1 MCSAEALYFE
11 CSAGEPVDPEEL
23 VALVGETTERLDGL
37 ALQMSQQAQ
46 EAGALP
52 RARLCRLAVLAR
64 ANLLLILC
72 DAAAS

>member
-1 MCSAEALYFE
+1 MYFE

-52 RARLCRLAVLAR
+52 RSSRLAVVAR
-64 ANLLLILC
+64 ANLLILC

>member
-1 MCSAEALYFE
+1 MQNCSAEALYFE

-52 RARLCRLAVLAR
+52 RSSVPPGCAC
-64 ANLLLILC
+64 
-72 DAAAS
+72 SG